1 MSYRLVSVH
10 APVGGRVSSA
20 LFLWDHAHLHTRAH
34 TRALTFHLAA
44 LLRHSLV
51 GFDWQLEQRLQVCH
65 GGQVS
70 ALGATSSRVAGPE
83 LGAGGP
89 GREIRR

>member
-1 MSYRLVSVH
+1 MPTGSLSLTHVH
-10 APVGGRVSSA
+10 
-20 LFLWDHAHLHTRAH
+20 T
-34 TRALTFHLAA
+34 LTFHLAA
-44 LLRHSLV
+44 VLDASLV
-51 GFDWQLEQRLQVCH
+51 GFDWQLEQRLEVGH

-70 ALGATSSRVAGPE
+70 ALGGTSTRVAGSK